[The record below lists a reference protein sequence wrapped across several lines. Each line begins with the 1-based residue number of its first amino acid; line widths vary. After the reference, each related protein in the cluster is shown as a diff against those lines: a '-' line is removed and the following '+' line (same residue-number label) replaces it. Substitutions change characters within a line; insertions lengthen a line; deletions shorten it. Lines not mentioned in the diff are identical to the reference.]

1 MFCLA
6 EEVISAAAAAA
17 EQKNDDNYPT
27 ASTIITATASAT
39 VTATATATEAAA
51 AATEAQDNDQPDNI
65 EAASI
70 PPSHP
75 HPQLVAGRTLILV
88 PPNNLFTM

>member
-1 MFCLA
+1 LFYVCLA

-65 EAASI
+65 EAAIITTSSI
-70 PPSHP
+70 TSASTVSCCQITHI
-75 HPQLVAGRTLILV
+75 GSSK
-88 PPNNLFTM
+88 